1 VIPNINGLQKQTK
14 TIFKSR
20 LPGGRSLAEAVDVF
34 RLCSGVGRVD
44 SELLPPRMPRQQA
57 LHCIRQHSSRFCC
70 PQKLRHQHCAPCSNQ
85 CGSVRVLRFDSDR
98 GVASKRQADG
108 RITFVRKGHEDPTS
122 FSGSPGCWYLALP
135 ANYQYDG
142 TKPHRWGLATWPGV
156 KSITYF
162 DRRILHAA
170 VRRDSAL

>member
-1 VIPNINGLQKQTK
+1 MSFAFV
-14 TIFKSR
+14 
-20 LPGGRSLAEAVDVF
+20 AVSDAWIQNCCRRGCRGNRPF
-34 RLCSGVGRVD
+34 TASG
-44 SELLPPRMPRQQA
+44 ST
-57 LHCIRQHSSRFCC
+57 LHGFVV
-70 PQKLRHQHCAPCSNQ
+70 PQKLRHRHCAPCSNQ

-142 TKPHRWGLATWPGV
+142 TKPHRWRLATWPGV